1 MIERIFGVLKRRYRI
16 LLLAPEY
23 SLEIQA
29 RIPSALAA
37 IHNFIRLHD
46 PKEGTLEGDIDD
58 SIYGHF
64 GETSESNPHAP
75 ATVEDEVDIRR
86 DRIAQA
92 MWDDYKRVCEERGID
107 MNDEVNSD
115 DDELDIDSD

>member
-1 MIERIFGVLKRRYRI
+1 VVERIFGVLKRRYRI

-46 PKEGTLEGDIDD
+46 SEEGTLEGDIDD
-58 SIYGHF
+58 SMHGHF
-64 GETSESNPHAP
+64 GEYSNPHAP
-75 ATVEDEVDIRR
+75 ATVEDEVDMRR
-86 DRIAQA
+86 DHIAQA

-107 MNDEVNSD
+107 TDDEVNSD

>member
-29 RIPSALAA
+29 RIPSALAV

-46 PKEGTLEGDIDD
+46 PEEGTLEGDIDA
-58 SIYGHF
+58 SIHGHF
-64 GETSESNPHAP
+64 GENSNPHAP
-75 ATVEDEVDIRR
+75 APVEDEVDARR

-107 MNDEVNSD
+107 MDDEVNSD